1 MTTGVT
7 TNVTVKWIVDE
18 MEAWAPTSW
27 AEDFDNVGLLLG
39 DTSQVVKKIL
49 VALDATESVVQEA
62 ISGNYNAIIT
72 HHPLTYSPLKRIT
85 TCDPIGRKLL
95 LLASHGIS
103 LYAAH
108 TNLDKATGGVND
120 CLAEKLGITNTTPMA
135 KDAINNNIGIGRIGE
150 LSNEMTLGELADY
163 VKNALGLKDI
173 RYSGNLSAKIKKIA
187 MCGGSGMSFWKAA
200 RDAKCD
206 VYITGDVKYSDALNV
221 LDAGLCIL
229 DITHF
234 SGEDVI
240 IEAIVKRLRKKAAE
254 CGFKVEIHPT
264 SINGQIFYT
273 I

>member
-1 MTTGVT
+1 M
-7 TNVTVKWIVDE
+7 TVKWIIDE

-39 DTSQVVKKIL
+39 DISQVVKKIL
-49 VALDATESVVQEA
+49 VALDATEDVVQEA
-62 ISGNYNAIIT
+62 ISGNYDIIIT
-72 HHPLTYSPLKRIT
+72 HHPLTYSPIKRIT
-85 TCDPIGRKLL
+85 ACDPIGRKLL
-95 LLASHGIS
+95 ILAKSNIS

-108 TNLDKATGGVND
+108 TNLDKAPGGVND
-120 CLAEKLGITNTTPMA
+120 CLAEKLGIVNTAPMA
-135 KDAINNNIGIGRIGE
+135 NDATNNDIGIGRTGE
-150 LSNEMTLGELADY
+150 LPDETTLGELASH
-163 VKNALGLKDI
+163 VKKALGLQNI
-173 RYSGNLSAKIKKIA
+173 RYSGNLSTKIKKVAI
-187 MCGGSGMSFWKAA
+187 CGGSGMSFWQSA

-206 VYITGDVKYSDALNV
+206 VYITGDVKYGDALCV

-240 IEAIVKRLRKKAAE
+240 IEAIVERLRKRAAQSGLE
-254 CGFKVEIHPT
+254 VEINPT